1 MNTIL
6 EQFSNKINGT
16 FSFFDRMILK
26 GHLLQLFSSSGRSFF
41 LSEMNV
47 LLKDFP
53 SYANQVTNDIV
64 SHVENMAASQMRPL
78 VFLTSAKIPK
88 EQTALDILKDTPV
101 SEGLICILSVVENYQ
116 TFQPVKQP
124 DGLLTLRS
132 ITRECKYYYFYF
144 LDKSFSFM
152 HVNLQTWFPFM
163 IQVYINGQET
173 VLHAG
178 YHWCAYQCEYEP
190 MSCLRAVRLWMVDL
204 PTRRSAGLSVQGIPT
219 RPKNGGA

>member
-64 SHVENMAASQMRPL
+64 SHVENMTASQMRPL
-78 VFLTSAKIPK
+78 VFLTSAIIPK
-88 EQTALDILKDTPV
+88 EQTALDIRKDTPV
-101 SEGLICILSVVENYQ
+101 SEGLICIPL
-116 TFQPVKQP
+116 
-124 DGLLTLRS
+124 G
-132 ITRECKYYYFYF
+132 C
-144 LDKSFSFM
+144 
-152 HVNLQTWFPFM
+152 
-163 IQVYINGQET
+163 
-173 VLHAG
+173 
-178 YHWCAYQCEYEP
+178 
-190 MSCLRAVRLWMVDL
+190 
-204 PTRRSAGLSVQGIPT
+204 
-219 RPKNGGA
+219 